1 MSDEFIP
8 YYFTWTKQKGAHSF
22 DVHHNKPFH
31 FVRTDGKEIIDF
43 SSISYQCSFG
53 LKPQFIIDRIKKQ
66 LDVLPVASPKARF
79 SSKLS
84 VTQKLLD
91 LMNFGEGKIFY
102 TVSGSE
108 SIENALKMVRQYS
121 GRKIVLSRKKSYHG
135 ASLGAVSVSG
145 DWRNDISFKLDEG
158 TIRIPEP
165 EEDPNLEFTRKII
178 EMIGPHKIAAI
189 CLETVT
195 GSNGIINPTV
205 QWWKGIQD
213 ICNEFNISLIL
224 DEVICGFGRTGKPF
238 GFHHL
243 PFLKPDFVCMA
254 KAISGGV
261 IPFGAVWTSQK
272 IADYFDEIL
281 LNCGLTNYAH
291 PIGLAALDAVLEFIC
306 SEEFKRDYI
315 ELEKL
320 FKNELTS
327 LQTHPKVESVR
338 QVGMLGAIDLKNSTY
353 FIKDLTEVGIYLIN
367 QNNRL
372 ILSPAIN
379 MPKEYLQEGF
389 HKIKQLLERS

>member
-1 MSDEFIP
+1 MSQIMP
-8 YYFTWTKQKGAHSF
+8 YYYTWTKQKGVHSF
-22 DVHHNKPFH
+22 EVSHNKPFH
-31 FVRTDGKEIIDF
+31 FVKTDGQEILDF

-53 LKPQFIIDRIKKQ
+53 LKPQFIIDRLKEQ
-66 LDVLPVASPKARF
+66 LDSLPVASPKAKFDIKMDASQR
-79 SSKLS
+79 
-84 VTQKLLD
+84 LLD
-91 LMNFGEGKIFY
+91 LINLEEGKIFY

-108 SIENALKMVRQYS
+108 AIENALKMVRQYS
-121 GRKIVLSRKKSYHG
+121 GCKIVLSRKKSYHG

-145 DWRNDISFKLDEG
+145 DWRNDISYKLEEG

-165 EEDPNLEFTRKII
+165 DEDPKLEFTRKII
-178 EMIGPHKIAAI
+178 EMIGPNKIAAI

-195 GSNGIINPTV
+195 GSNGIIKATED
-205 QWWKGIQD
+205 WWRGIQA

-238 GFHHL
+238 GFHHF

-261 IPFGAVWTSQK
+261 IPFGAVWTSEK
-272 IADYFDEIL
+272 IATYFNDIL

-291 PIGLAALDAVLEFIC
+291 PMGLAALEAVLDFIQ
-306 SEEFKRDYI
+306 SKPFNDNYQKIEKLMSQ

-320 FKNELTS
+320 SK
-327 LQTHPKVESVR
+327 HPKVEVTR
-338 QVGMLGAIDLKNSTY
+338 QVGMLAAIDLKNSTY
-353 FIKDLTEVGIYLIN
+353 FIQDLINVGIYLIN

-372 ILSPAIN
+372 IISPAIN
-379 MPKEYLQEGF
+379 MPPDLISEGF
-389 HKIKQLLERS
+389 AKIHKLLE